1 MSLKKLL
8 KNAQS
13 NLTAIASPLRLALV
27 AVGSFLLLFQPIAFA
42 STKLSAEAVIDQIFR
57 SEVPLPG
64 GTAEQHQNM
73 SKLKAVV
80 VQWLG
85 SYQGVRAENGRSVIL
100 FERGTVPVRVE
111 FKPNGEPQSI
121 VANECPVT
129 SVPISQAPREYQKA
143 LTECPDLKP

>member
-73 SKLKAVV
+73 SSSQSSCCAMVRKLSG
-80 VQWLG
+80 G
-85 SYQGVRAENGRSVIL
+85 SRRKWSLCDSV
-100 FERGTVPVRVE
+100 
-111 FKPNGEPQSI
+111 
-121 VANECPVT
+121 
-129 SVPISQAPREYQKA
+129 
-143 LTECPDLKP
+143 